1 MASLFQLGRVKYI
14 DCSKER
20 RFENVVDRNM
30 FKGIVNFRTKDLR
43 TEEACMCCPD
53 YRKDDVDTLRICRQC
68 FKWNGGKKI
77 KILEGFS
84 DDFVDRKGHYDDD
97 IIRQYL
103 NMGMSL
109 EGAKSRAWVEDE

>member
-1 MASLFQLGRVKYI
+1 M
-14 DCSKER
+14 
-20 RFENVVDRNM
+20 VDRNI
-30 FKGIVNFRTKDLR
+30 KGIVNFRTKDLR

-53 YRKDDVDTLRICRQC
+53 YRKDDVDTLRVCRQC
-68 FKWNGGKKI
+68 VKWNGGKKI
-77 KILEGFS
+77 KILEWFS

-109 EGAKSRAWVEDE
+109 EGAKSRAWVEDES